1 MRCLRR
7 GLTATVLQSAEWSR
21 KRRKTESRPVVV
33 AVARERFITV
43 SRLISPIFAQK
54 RRAGS
59 ALLAETRKGQVVKA
73 GVDRARNS
81 NRS

>member
-1 MRCLRR
+1 MQCPRR
-7 GLTATVLQSAEWSR
+7 GPSATVLQSAKRSR
-21 KRRKTESRPVVV
+21 KRRKTESPPVVV
-33 AVARERFITV
+33 AVARERFIRV

-54 RRAGS
+54 RR